1 MKYLVTAAEMY
12 KIDKYTM
19 ESIGIPGAVLMERA
33 ALAAFEAVTGYS
45 GAVKGFMKKSACC
58 GQSDYLQTALIM
70 AGIGN
75 NGGDGLALAR
85 MLAEAGFSTEVWIVG
100 EEAKASEEWKR
111 QRNILKSYPVN
122 FCSKPG
128 KNEYTI
134 LVDAL
139 FGVGLSRE
147 LSGIFESAVGIFNGL
162 KGRKIALDIPSGV
175 DSDTGRI
182 LGRDSVRAD
191 ETVTFGCC
199 KRGLV
204 LYPGALAA
212 GKVTVA
218 DIGIPDFAF
227 AGERPGMF
235 ALDEAPEQ
243 LLPKRCPWGNKG
255 TFGKVLLA
263 AGSIGM
269 AGAAVLAAKAA
280 YRAGAGMVKVITCAE
295 NREILQVSVPEALV
309 GTEEE
314 FGSCFEWADVIA
326 VGPGLGKSKTARRL
340 LEEALCGSRLPLLI
354 DGDGLNLLAED
365 LKLRQIVAKQGEGGR
380 SMVLTPHVGELARL
394 LGKSIPKLQEDLAE
408 RGRDLAMELQTVVA
422 AKDARTFICKA
433 GEPVCVN
440 LSGNSSLATAGSGD
454 VLAGTVAGLMAQG
467 MESYRA
473 ACVGAYL
480 HGLSGEREALKCGEH
495 ACMAGDLTWRLG

>member
-1 MKYLVTAAEMY
+1 MKYLVTAAEMRR
-12 KIDKYTM
+12 IDKYTM
-19 ESIGIPGAVLMERA
+19 ENIGIPGAVLMERA
-33 ALAAFEAVTGYS
+33 ALAAFEAVSRRFERLSSAGFSVPGGDS
-45 GAVKGFMKKSACC
+45 GAHEPEK
-58 GQSDYLQTALIM
+58 TALVM
-70 AGIGN
+70 VGTGN

-85 MLAEAGFSTEVWIVG
+85 MLAEAGCVTEVWIVG
-100 EEAKASEEWKR
+100 DEAGASEQWR
-111 QRNILKSYPVN
+111 QQRKILRSYPVD

-134 LVDAL
+134 LADAL

-147 LSGIFESAVGIFNGL
+147 LSGIYESAVMSFNGL
-162 KGRKIALDIPSGV
+162 KGWKIALDMPSGV

-227 AGERPGMF
+227 AGELPGMF

-243 LLPKRCPWGNKG
+243 ILPRRCPWGNKG

-263 AGSIGM
+263 AGCFAM

-314 FGSCFEWADVIA
+314 FESCFAWADVIA
-326 VGPGLGKSKTARRL
+326 IGPGLGKSSTAHRL
-340 LEEALCGSRLPLLI
+340 LEEALLNSRLPLLI

-365 LKLRQIVAKQGEGGR
+365 FKLRQMLAKQGAEGR
-380 SMVLTPHVGELARL
+380 SVVLTPHVGELARL
-394 LGKSIPKLQEDLAE
+394 LGKSIPTIQENLAD

-433 GEPVCVN
+433 DEPVCVN
-440 LSGNSSLATAGSGD
+440 LSGNSALATAGSGD
-454 VLAGTVAGLMAQG
+454 VLAGTIAGLMAQG
-467 MESYRA
+467 MEGYRA
-473 ACVGAYL
+473 ACVGAYV
-480 HGLSGEREALKCGEH
+480 HGLAGERASLTRGEH
-495 ACMAGDLTWRLG
+495 ACMAGDLV